1 MGVFGVVCVC
11 VTVLRLVYLWGVGS
25 PRVSGK
31 SVHGE
36 VHVPIDTVEPVV

>member
-1 MGVFGVVCVC
+1 MCVRHGFE
-11 VTVLRLVYLWGVGS
+11 VSVPVGRGRS